1 MRVPLPFYYLMIQG
15 NNEMFDDVIHSFH
28 KALSTKILDIP
39 DSLKK
44 ADAGIDLCNNTLSQL
59 KELIEKEDFENV
71 PDEIEFFKNIKPC
84 PMSYL
89 IYFTEV
95 RSCELR
101 KPIAGDNFQLRF
113 FEKELRK
120 INKFF
125 HKNNDFVHYMEQG
138 HSYMD
143 HQLFTRNHRKNFPF
157 TPMINYYQYPEFSTS
172 HDMLWSKVQAMYR
185 FIHYVRESM
194 QELRSG
200 QKEIFKEKKHKVV
213 VWSGSKTALVELI
226 YALHA
231 TGDLNYGTADLNAL
245 ISSFEDFFNIRLDN
259 FYKTFSEIKA
269 RKGNRTKYLQNLILN
284 LEAKMARDDEE

>member
-1 MRVPLPFYYLMIQG
+1 MIQG
-15 NNEMFDDVIHSFH
+15 HNVVFDDVIHSFH
-28 KALSTKILDIP
+28 RELSTEILIIP
-39 DSLKK
+39 DPLKK
-44 ADAGIDLCNNTLSQL
+44 ADAGIDLCNNTLSRL
-59 KELIEKEDFENV
+59 KDFIEKEDFETV
-71 PDEIEFFKNIKPC
+71 PDEIEFFKNVKPC

-101 KPIAGDNFQLRF
+101 KPKAGDNFQMRF

-185 FIHYVRESM
+185 FIHHVREAI
-194 QELRSG
+194 QEVGAGKKDL
-200 QKEIFKEKKHKVV
+200 FPEKRHKIVL
-213 VWSGSKTALVELI
+213 WSGSKTALVELI
-226 YALHA
+226 YALYA
-231 TGDLNYGTADLNAL
+231 TGDLNHGTAELNT
-245 ISSFEDFFNIRLDN
+245 ITSSFEDFFNIRLDN
-259 FYKTFSEIKA
+259 IYKTYSEIKA

-284 LEAKMARDDEE
+284 LEGKMARDDE

>member
-1 MRVPLPFYYLMIQG
+1 MKVPLPFYYLMIQG
-15 NNEMFDDVIHSFH
+15 NNEMFDDVINSFH
-28 KALSTKILDIP
+28 NELNTKVMVIP
-39 DSLKK
+39 DPLKK
-44 ADAGIDLCNNTLSQL
+44 ADAGIDLCNNTLSIL

-71 PDEIEFFKNIKPC
+71 PEEIEFFKSVKPC

-101 KPIAGDNFQLRF
+101 KPKAGDNFQMRF

-143 HQLFTRNHRKNFPF
+143 HQLFTRNHRMNFPF

-185 FIHYVRESM
+185 FIHYVRESI
-194 QELRSG
+194 QELRLG
-200 QKEIFKEKKHKVV
+200 KKDLFKEKKHKVV
-213 VWSGSKTALVELI
+213 MWSGSKTALVELI
-226 YALHA
+226 YALYA
-231 TGDLNYGTADLNAL
+231 VGDLDYGTADLHT
-245 ISSFEDFFNIRLDN
+245 ITSSFEDFFNIRLDN
-259 FYKTFSEIKA
+259 TYKTYSEIKA
-269 RKGNRTKYLQNLILN
+269 RKGIRTKYLQNLIIH
-284 LEAKMARDDEE
+284 LERKMAKDDEA

>member
-1 MRVPLPFYYLMIQG
+1 
-15 NNEMFDDVIHSFH
+15 MFDDVIYDFH
-28 KALSTKILDIP
+28 NRLNAGVINIP
-39 DSLKK
+39 DPLKK
-44 ADAGIDLCNNTLSQL
+44 ADTGIELCNLTLSRL

-71 PDEIEFFKNIKPC
+71 PDEIDFFKNIKPC

-101 KPIAGDNFQLRF
+101 KPKAGDNFQLRF

-138 HSYMD
+138 HVYMD
-143 HQLFTRNHRKNFPF
+143 HQLFTRNHRNNYPF

-185 FIHYVRESM
+185 FIHYIRESI
-194 QELRSG
+194 QEFQTANKG
-200 QKEIFKEKKHKVV
+200 IFKEKRHKIVI
-213 VWSGSKTALVELI
+213 WSGSKTALVELI
-226 YALHA
+226 YALYA
-231 TGDLNYGTADLNAL
+231 TGDLNHGIADLST
-245 ISSFEDFFNIRLDN
+245 ITSSFEDCFNIKLEN
-259 FYKTFSEIKA
+259 FYKTYSEIKA

-284 LEAKMARDDEE
+284 LEEKMARDDEN

>member
-1 MRVPLPFYYLMIQG
+1 MVQG
-15 NNEMFDDVIHSFH
+15 NNKMFDEIIHNFH
-28 KALSTKILDIP
+28 NQLSTQVMEIP
-39 DSLKK
+39 QPLKK
-44 ADAGIDLCNNTLSQL
+44 ADAGIDLCNTTLSVL
-59 KELIEKEDFENV
+59 KDHIEKEDFENV

-89 IYFTEV
+89 IYFTEM

-101 KPIAGDNFQLRF
+101 KPKAGDNFQIRF
-113 FEKELRK
+113 YEKELRK

-185 FIHYVRESM
+185 FIHYVRESI
-194 QELRSG
+194 QELKPG
-200 QKEIFKEKKHKVV
+200 GKDFIVEKKHKIVL
-213 VWSGSKTALVELI
+213 WSGSKTALVELI
-226 YALHA
+226 YALYA
-231 TGDLNYGTADLNAL
+231 TGDLNHGTADLATI

-259 FYKTFSEIKA
+259 TYKTYSEIKA
-269 RKGNRTKYLQNLILN
+269 RKGIRTKYLQNLVLQ
-284 LEAKMARDDEE
+284 LEQKMSRDDKL